1 MNIEEY
7 WDKYINEDILDIFDE
22 TCEFFSQKLPK
33 KVLEEYDVAEVI
45 LETKGHHETAKE
57 FNKVLAFIQLIKE
70 KQPELH
76 QEEFQYIDD
85 TLVEY
90 YCFMNEPSKVEEAFS
105 NFLKY
110 PVQDFDKY
118 LGVFKLLIFYGQ
130 TKLVEKAINNNF
142 DEVANCEKLMGLAE
156 YELAMG
162 KFYIALEDAFLGFKK
177 DGIFDNQKF
186 YDTLKYFG
194 FDLEIDYLE
203 SVEKGICDKD
213 FEHEY
218 FSSNFQKN
226 RKISIEYLLGHY
238 LKYMHSLGFSFVLS
252 GRIWDKVYE
261 FWETN
266 VNKKQQKPTLA
277 KYFKVHPDKFD
288 KFLARLSGD
297 MFYDNK
303 PEMIATLWG
312 SVYVYDFLHI
322 VSVIDETTYNNFTKA
337 TKKLKGIVIGQ
348 FIPDLW
354 NCSFVHHWP
363 KPESISELEFS
374 SEELIFKKSFKFKGH
389 DFKKFKVL
397 ISDELESIGE
407 LSEYIIDGAK
417 SIKKTPSY
425 GDIFETMKKNDFL
438 LDGNESDKP
447 KQEIKY
453 VDPANLGNKVGRND
467 PCPCGS
473 GKKYKKC
480 CG

>member
-7 WDKYINEDILDIFDE
+7 WDKYTNEDILDIFDE

-70 KQPELH
+70 KQPELY

-194 FDLEIDYLE
+194 FDLELDYLE

-288 KFLARLSGD
+288 KFLAGLSGD

-312 SVYVYDFLHI
+312 SVYVYDFLKTME
-322 VSVIDETTYNNFTKA
+322 VIDAAEHNSFLQA
-337 TKKLKGIVIGQ
+337 TKKFKGIIIAQ
-348 FIPDLW
+348 STSNLW
-354 NCSFVHHWP
+354 NFNFVHKWG
-363 KPESISELEFS
+363 KPHSISAVEFEQ
-374 SEELIFKKSFKFKGH
+374 EEKIFTKSFPFKEYDFVKFKP
-389 DFKKFKVL
+389 L
-397 ISDELESIGE
+397 ISEELESIGE
-407 LSEYIIDGAK
+407 LGEYIIDGAK
-417 SIKKTPSY
+417 SLKKMPAYS
-425 GDIFETMKKNDFL
+425 DIFGSINKKELPADYQKK
-438 LDGNESDKP
+438 EKP
-447 KQEIKY
+447 TPEIKY
-453 VDPANLGNKVGRND
+453 VDPADLGNKVGRNE